1 MKRNYT
7 VIGRALTVNG
17 KSRSVG
23 ATATFDERDGDA
35 LTRAG
40 RLEPV
45 RNTDKAPLTV
55 DSQPSSIKSEI
66 VPAKPKRKAK
76 AAK

>member
-7 VIGRALTVNG
+7 VIARALTLNG
-17 KSRSVG
+17 RSRPIG
-23 ATATFDERDGDA
+23 ATVTLEERDGDT
-35 LTRAG
+35 LVRAG
-40 RLEPV
+40 RLEAV
-45 RNTDKAPLTV
+45 RNTDTAPLTV

-76 AAK
+76 ASK